1 MATSFLL
8 EEERAHWER
17 GWFRESSVCVTSKLL
32 HVLRRLHCPNEAA
45 ASMERLLDEKYK
57 GELLQSL
64 NELKKSNILCDTTI
78 KTEGKDFP
86 VHRCVL
92 TAASPYFRA
101 MFTSEFREN
110 DSGFVELKNVTGAIM
125 NEIIQFMY
133 TGKAETDSSSAQE
146 LIMAADFLMLPSL
159 KLKASKFLEGT
170 ISVTNCLAL
179 ESFARQFNCDL
190 LKQASVSYK
199 MENFPSVVKTDDF
212 KSLDFERVQDLIS
225 RDEIVVSKE
234 EEVYEAVIIW
244 VKHEVASRECLLP
257 ELLKCVRASSMSKY
271 SLKRIIDREDL
282 VIKDPAC
289 MKILI
294 QWLRAFLFQ
303 DYVLLQGPRLC
314 LKFKDTVVV
323 LTGGHRSGISTSTT
337 LGFVLATKKWLQLPM
352 MPCPRTRHAAAV
364 CGGQLYVVG
373 GFSEIPLCCFN
384 PVQNEW
390 FSTEKNLPFHP
401 HSALVALNEELYLIG
416 GDSDDKRQVRK
427 YKCNLDQWEFLS
439 PMAFSRAAHCAVVL
453 EELIYVMGGHDDNVC
468 LRSVE
473 CYNPAND
480 QWTQIL
486 DMNNA
491 RKFSAAAAITNGK
504 IIVVGGYSDMG
515 FTRIEETCEIFDKSL
530 NQWSLVSSPTVPRA
544 ACGIVSV
551 KSAVYLFGGEDTNNS
566 VYKLDSVECYIVQE
580 DKWIHV
586 STMPESLSCL
596 QASLIQFPV
605 KHMTED

>member
-1 MATSFLL
+1 MTTSFLL
-8 EEERAHWER
+8 EEERAHRER
-17 GWFRESSVCVTSKLL
+17 GWFRESSGGVTSKLL
-32 HVLRRLHCPNEAA
+32 HLLRKLHCPNEAA
-45 ASMERLLDEKYK
+45 ASMERLLDEEYK

-64 NELKKSNILCDTTI
+64 NELRKSNILCDTTI

-101 MFTSEFREN
+101 M
-110 DSGFVELKNVTGAIM
+110 
-125 NEIIQFMY
+125 
-133 TGKAETDSSSAQE
+133 
-146 LIMAADFLMLPSL
+146 
-159 KLKASKFLEGT
+159 KFLEGT

-179 ESFARQFNCDL
+179 ESFARQFHCDL

-212 KSLDFERVQDLIS
+212 KSLNFERVQDLIS

-271 SLKRIIDREDL
+271 SLERIIDREDL

-294 QWLRAFLFQ
+294 QWLRAFFFQ

-314 LKFKDTVVV
+314 LKFKETVVV
-323 LTGGHRSGISTSTT
+323 LTGGHRSGSTSTT

-373 GFSEIPLCCFN
+373 GFSELPLCCFN

-427 YKCNLDQWEFLS
+427 YKCNLDQWELLS

>member
-17 GWFRESSVCVTSKLL
+17 GWFRESSGGVTSKLL
-32 HVLRRLHCPNEAA
+32 YVLRRLHCPNEAA
-45 ASMERLLDEKYK
+45 ASMERLLDEDYR

-64 NELKKSNILCDTTI
+64 NELRKSNILCDTTI

-101 MFTSEFREN
+101 M
-110 DSGFVELKNVTGAIM
+110 
-125 NEIIQFMY
+125 
-133 TGKAETDSSSAQE
+133 
-146 LIMAADFLMLPSL
+146 
-159 KLKASKFLEGT
+159 KFLEGT

-179 ESFARQFNCDL
+179 ESFARQFHCDL

-271 SLKRIIDREDL
+271 SLERIIDREDL

-314 LKFKDTVVV
+314 LKFKETVVV
-323 LTGGHRSGISTSTT
+323 LTGGHRSGSTSTT

-373 GFSEIPLCCFN
+373 GFSELPLCCFN

-427 YKCNLDQWEFLS
+427 YKCNLDQWELLS

>member
-1 MATSFLL
+1 M
-8 EEERAHWER
+8 
-17 GWFRESSVCVTSKLL
+17 
-32 HVLRRLHCPNEAA
+32 
-45 ASMERLLDEKYK
+45 
-57 GELLQSL
+57 
-64 NELKKSNILCDTTI
+64 
-78 KTEGKDFP
+78 
-86 VHRCVL
+86 
-92 TAASPYFRA
+92 
-101 MFTSEFREN
+101 
-110 DSGFVELKNVTGAIM
+110 
-125 NEIIQFMY
+125 
-133 TGKAETDSSSAQE
+133 
-146 LIMAADFLMLPSL
+146 
-159 KLKASKFLEGT
+159 KFLEGT

-179 ESFARQFNCDL
+179 ESFARQFHCDL

-271 SLKRIIDREDL
+271 SLERIIDREDL

-314 LKFKDTVVV
+314 LKFKETVVV
-323 LTGGHRSGISTSTT
+323 LTGGHRSGSTSTT

-373 GFSEIPLCCFN
+373 GFSELPLCCFN

-427 YKCNLDQWEFLS
+427 YKCNLDQWELLS

>member
-1 MATSFLL
+1 M
-8 EEERAHWER
+8 
-17 GWFRESSVCVTSKLL
+17 
-32 HVLRRLHCPNEAA
+32 
-45 ASMERLLDEKYK
+45 
-57 GELLQSL
+57 
-64 NELKKSNILCDTTI
+64 
-78 KTEGKDFP
+78 
-86 VHRCVL
+86 
-92 TAASPYFRA
+92 
-101 MFTSEFREN
+101 
-110 DSGFVELKNVTGAIM
+110 
-125 NEIIQFMY
+125 
-133 TGKAETDSSSAQE
+133 
-146 LIMAADFLMLPSL
+146 
-159 KLKASKFLEGT
+159 
-170 ISVTNCLAL
+170 
-179 ESFARQFNCDL
+179 
-190 LKQASVSYK
+190 
-199 MENFPSVVKTDDF
+199 
-212 KSLDFERVQDLIS
+212 IS

-282 VIKDPAC
+282 VIKDPVC

-314 LKFKDTVVV
+314 LKFKETVVV
-323 LTGGHRSGISTSTT
+323 LTGGHRSGSISTSTT

-453 EELIYVMGGHDDNVC
+453 EELIYVMGGHDDNLC

-551 KSAVYLFGGEDTNNS
+551 KSAVYLFGGEDTNNP
-566 VYKLDSVECYIVQE
+566 VNKLDSVECYIVQE

-605 KHMTED
+605 KHVTED

>member
-1 MATSFLL
+1 MTTSFLL
-8 EEERAHWER
+8 EEERAHRER
-17 GWFRESSVCVTSKLL
+17 GWFRESSGGVTSKLL
-32 HVLRRLHCPNEAA
+32 HLLRKLHCPNEAA
-45 ASMERLLDEKYK
+45 ASMERLLDEEYK

-64 NELKKSNILCDTTI
+64 NELRKSNILCDTTI

-101 MFTSEFREN
+101 M
-110 DSGFVELKNVTGAIM
+110 
-125 NEIIQFMY
+125 
-133 TGKAETDSSSAQE
+133 
-146 LIMAADFLMLPSL
+146 
-159 KLKASKFLEGT
+159 KFLEGT

-179 ESFARQFNCDL
+179 ESFARQFHCDL

-271 SLKRIIDREDL
+271 SLERIIDREDL

-314 LKFKDTVVV
+314 LKFKETVVV
-323 LTGGHRSGISTSTT
+323 LTGGHRSGSTSTT

-373 GFSEIPLCCFN
+373 GFSELPLCCFN

-427 YKCNLDQWEFLS
+427 YKCNLDQWELLS

>member
-1 MATSFLL
+1 
-8 EEERAHWER
+8 
-17 GWFRESSVCVTSKLL
+17 
-32 HVLRRLHCPNEAA
+32 
-45 ASMERLLDEKYK
+45 
-57 GELLQSL
+57 
-64 NELKKSNILCDTTI
+64 
-78 KTEGKDFP
+78 
-86 VHRCVL
+86 
-92 TAASPYFRA
+92 
-101 MFTSEFREN
+101 
-110 DSGFVELKNVTGAIM
+110 
-125 NEIIQFMY
+125 
-133 TGKAETDSSSAQE
+133 
-146 LIMAADFLMLPSL
+146 
-159 KLKASKFLEGT
+159 
-170 ISVTNCLAL
+170 
-179 ESFARQFNCDL
+179 
-190 LKQASVSYK
+190 

-271 SLKRIIDREDL
+271 SLERIIDREDL

-314 LKFKDTVVV
+314 LKFKETVVV
-323 LTGGHRSGISTSTT
+323 LTGGHRSVSTSTT

-373 GFSEIPLCCFN
+373 GLSEIPLCCFN

-390 FSTEKNLPFHP
+390 CSTEKNLPFHP

-416 GDSDDKRQVRK
+416 GDSDNKRQVRK